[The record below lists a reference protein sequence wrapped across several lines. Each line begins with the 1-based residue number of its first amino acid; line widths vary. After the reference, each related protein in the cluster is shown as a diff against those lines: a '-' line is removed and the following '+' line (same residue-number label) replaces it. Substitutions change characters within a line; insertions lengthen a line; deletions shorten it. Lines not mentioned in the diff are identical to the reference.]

1 MGLILTLDSSTVQYW
16 SVKLSNELSRTGV
29 LAFLPIVVLQGR
41 RVRRRVERL
50 PEATGTSGRVGRGG
64 DLLRVVVVGDSVAAG
79 VGVREHR
86 HSMAGRLADLL
97 HLRSGRPVAWEV
109 LARSG
114 ADAGGVAALVAG
126 SQVVA
131 GADVVAV
138 SVGVNDVKNLR
149 SDGSWRTG
157 LRDLLAEIV
166 RAAPGAR
173 VFLLGLPPVDR
184 LPALPRPLADL
195 LGARGRRLDRIGGL
209 VAAEF
214 PEVTRLEFTEDELAA
229 VHEPFASDGF
239 HPGAALHDV
248 FAREISAR
256 LTTSDL
262 MKRPELK
269 NPGLKS
275 PGLTRRTVR

>member
-1 MGLILTLDSSTVQYW
+1 MEPILTLDSAPVQYW
-16 SVKLSNELSRTGV
+16 GVKLSNELSRTGV
-29 LAFLPIVVLQGR
+29 LAFLPVVVLQGR
-41 RVRRRVERL
+41 RVRRTVERL
-50 PEATGTSGRVGRGG
+50 PEATGTSGQVGSGG

-86 HSMAGRLADLL
+86 DSMAGRLADLL

-126 SQVVA
+126 RRCWPR
-131 GADVVAV
+131 ADVVAV

-149 SDGSWRTG
+149 SDAAWRTG
-157 LRDLLAEIV
+157 LHDLLAEIV

-209 VAAEF
+209 VAADF
-214 PEVTRLEFTEDELAA
+214 AEVTRLEFTGDELAA
-229 VHEPFASDGF
+229 VREPFASDGF

-248 FAREISAR
+248 LRAR
-256 LTTSDL
+256 D
-262 MKRPELK
+262 
-269 NPGLKS
+269 
-275 PGLTRRTVR
+275 RRRG